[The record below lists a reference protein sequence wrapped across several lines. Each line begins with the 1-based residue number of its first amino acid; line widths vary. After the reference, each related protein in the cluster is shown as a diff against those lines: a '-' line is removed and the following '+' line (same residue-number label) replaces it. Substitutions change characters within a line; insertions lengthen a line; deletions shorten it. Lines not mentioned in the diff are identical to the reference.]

1 MWALSRSGGAFCLA
15 RQEPPAS
22 VRRSSDFMDSAA
34 PVPSRIVR
42 IGGIALWCGGLL
54 LPTASLFLPESVQ
67 DLWWMGRWITLM
79 SVLLISLGVIAL
91 PMRLPI
97 KAGGVL
103 VWISSLVGAVALAF
117 VVVLIRLFIF
127 GGPLFVEGMM

>member
-1 MWALSRSGGAFCLA
+1 
-15 RQEPPAS
+15 
-22 VRRSSDFMDSAA
+22 MDPAA

-42 IGGIALWCGGLL
+42 TGSIALWCGGLL
-54 LPTASLFLPESVQ
+54 LPTVSLFLPESVQ

-79 SVLLISLGVIAL
+79 SVLFISLGVIAL

-97 KAGGVL
+97 KAG